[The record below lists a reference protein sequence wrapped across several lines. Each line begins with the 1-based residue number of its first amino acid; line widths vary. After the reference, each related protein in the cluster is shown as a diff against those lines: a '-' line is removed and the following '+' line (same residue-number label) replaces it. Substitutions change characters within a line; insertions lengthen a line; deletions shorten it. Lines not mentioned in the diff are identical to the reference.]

1 MIMEYGDI
9 NRPTGNAVIF
19 WTIKG
24 NNRLLRNIEIIVSN
38 FVISPLQFNKETL
51 MVNFPPVLIESHE
64 KLMKIAEINN
74 IDLISGGE
82 IFVPDDITDFNN
94 FYKKQIEKYNGI
106 IQEYLLAFR
115 KKNSMR
121 AGTGTKSLP
130 RLINEAGEI
139 MENVRRLV
147 KNKERRGLIN
157 IKIDKL
163 MEIQQYLNNEMKGF
177 DLGRI
182 IRYIDKPDIEVDNLV
197 DLYTQKF
204 LAIFLE
210 NYEKADILKREIIKI
225 EESLTG

>member
-1 MIMEYGDI
+1 MEYGDI

-24 NNRLLRNIEIIVSN
+24 NNRLLRNIEIIASN
-38 FVISPLQFNKETL
+38 FVISSLQFNNETL
-51 MVNFPPVLIESHE
+51 MVNFPPVLIESRE

-121 AGTGTKSLP
+121 AGTKSLP

-139 MENVRRLV
+139 MGNVRRLV

-157 IKIDKL
+157 IKIEKL

-204 LAIFLE
+204 FAIFLE
-210 NYEKADILKREIIKI
+210 DYEKADILKREIIKI
-225 EESLTG
+225 EESLIR